1 MEEDTPSHDQR
12 AETSEGDIS
21 LLGFVE
27 EKRKGAALG
36 CFRELKDDPNR
47 QLTETTFY
55 TVKEKK
61 MRHLGLIAKDN

>member
-1 MEEDTPSHDQR
+1 M
-12 AETSEGDIS
+12 
-21 LLGFVE
+21 LGFVE
-27 EKRKGAALG
+27 EKRRGASLG